1 MRMMKRVAVSILA
14 AAMALSLMTACG
26 GSDAPSAPETP
37 SNPGTSQ
44 GEEKKDDSTGG
55 KPEDKKDDDKK
66 DPPAESKPEDKKD
79 EEVADGSTIELN
91 KSRTYKWLL
100 EYAYAQKVYVKI
112 EPVKSTSNGS
122 QIIIC
127 QETVR
132 DGQKSYNKI
141 TYKNGKVAETLAD
154 LTQNSVLNQY
164 ELYSNQKIAIMRS
177 YTMNATNPDDN
188 TVLDPEMNYTVKK
201 TTHVIN
207 AVPYYTEAITM
218 EDKDT
223 KRTATQL
230 FCYDNTGSLVYL
242 VSSPDTADEQIVHV
256 QCSKSIPDSAIL
268 SIPNGWSVYTVTYGA
283 SYNDKTVKDQNGHE
297 LTDEEKEALEK
308 KIGGTI

>member
-26 GSDAPSAPETP
+26 GGDAPSAPETP

-55 KPEDKKDDDKK
+55 KPEDKKD
-66 DPPAESKPEDKKD
+66 
-79 EEVADGSTIELN
+79 EEVADGSTIEFN
-91 KSRTYKWLL
+91 KSRTYKWAL
-100 EYAYAQKVYVKI
+100 EYRSAQKVYIKV
-112 EPVKSTSNGS
+112 EPVKPAS
-122 QIIIC
+122 QDVVC
-127 QETVR
+127 MESVA
-132 DGQKSYNKI
+132 DGRKSYTKV
-141 TYKNGKVAETLAD
+141 TYKNGKAAETLVD
-154 LTQNSVLNQY
+154 LSQNNVVNQY
-164 ELYSNQKIAIMRS
+164 ELYSNQKIAIMKS
-177 YTMNATNPDDN
+177 HSVTVTNPDDN
-188 TVLDPEMNYTVKK
+188 TVLDPETNYTVKK
-201 TTHVIN
+201 TTRVIN

-218 EDKDT
+218 EDKDA
-223 KRTATQL
+223 KRTETQM

-242 VSSPDTADEQIVHV
+242 VSSPDTADEQIVHI

>member
-26 GSDAPSAPETP
+26 GGDAPSAPETP

-44 GEEKKDDSTGG
+44 GEEKKDD
-55 KPEDKKDDDKK
+55 EKK

-79 EEVADGSTIELN
+79 EEVADGSTIEFN
-91 KSRTYKWLL
+91 KSRTYKWVQ
-100 EYAYAQKVYVKI
+100 EYGSAKKVYIKV
-112 EPVKSTSNGS
+112 EPVKPAS
-122 QIIIC
+122 QDVVC
-127 QETVR
+127 TESVT
-132 DGQKSYNKI
+132 DGQKSYTKV
-141 TYKNGKVAETLAD
+141 THKNGKTDEQFTELVSGK
-154 LTQNSVLNQY
+154 TQNVY
-164 ELYSNQKIAIMRS
+164 RLYSNQKIAIMTS
-177 YTMNATNPDDN
+177 YTVNAADLNQN
-188 TVLDPEMNYTVKK
+188 VLSDSYNYTVKK
-201 TTHVIN
+201 TTHVVN

-223 KRTATQL
+223 KQTATQM

-268 SIPNGWSVYTVTYGA
+268 SVPNGWSVYTVTYGA
-283 SYNDKTVKDQNGHE
+283 SYNDVTVKDQSGRE
-297 LTDEEKEALEK
+297 LTDEEVEALAK

>member
-26 GSDAPSAPETP
+26 GGDAPSAPETP

-44 GEEKKDDSTGG
+44 GEEKKDDS
-55 KPEDKKDDDKK
+55 KPEDKKDDEKK

-79 EEVADGSTIELN
+79 EEVADGSTIEFN
-91 KSRTYKWLL
+91 KSRTYKWVQ
-100 EYAYAQKVYVKI
+100 EYGSAKKVYIKV
-112 EPVKSTSNGS
+112 EPVKPAS
-122 QIIIC
+122 QVIVC
-127 QETVR
+127 TESVA
-132 DGQKSYNKI
+132 DGRKSYTKV
-141 TYKNGKVAETLAD
+141 TYKDGKAAETLVD
-154 LTQNSVLNQY
+154 LSQNNVVNQY
-164 ELYSNQKIAIMRS
+164 ELYSNQKIAIMKS
-177 YTMNATNPDDN
+177 HPVTVTNPDDN
-188 TVLDPEMNYTVKK
+188 TVLDPETTYTVKK
-201 TTHVIN
+201 TTRVIN
-207 AVPYYTEAITM
+207 AIPYYTEAITM
-218 EDKDT
+218 EDKDA
-223 KRTATQL
+223 KRTETQM
-230 FCYDNTGSLVYL
+230 FCYDSTGSLVYL
-242 VSSPDTADEQIVHV
+242 VSSPDTADEQIVHI

>member
-1 MRMMKRVAVSILA
+1 MRMMKRVAASILA

-26 GSDAPSAPETP
+26 GGDAPSAPETP

-44 GEEKKDDSTGG
+44 GEEKKDD
-55 KPEDKKDDDKK
+55 EKK

-79 EEVADGSTIELN
+79 EEVADGSTIEFN
-91 KSRTYKWLL
+91 KSRTYKWAL
-100 EYAYAQKVYVKI
+100 EYRSAQKVYIKA
-112 EPVKSTSNGS
+112 EPVKPAS
-122 QIIIC
+122 QNVVC
-127 QETVR
+127 TESVT
-132 DGQKSYNKI
+132 DGKKSYTKV
-141 TYKNGKVAETLAD
+141 TYKDGKVAEALAD
-154 LTQNSVLNQY
+154 LTQNNVLNQY

-188 TVLDPEMNYTVKK
+188 TVLDPETTYTVKK
-201 TTHVIN
+201 TTRVIN

-223 KRTATQL
+223 KRTETQM

-242 VSSPDTADEQIVHV
+242 VSSPDTADEQIVRV

-268 SIPNGWSVYTVTYGA
+268 SIPNGWSVYTVTYSAGH
-283 SYNDKTVKDQNGHE
+283 SMTVKDQSGHE
-297 LTDEEKEALEK
+297 LTDEEVEALAK

>member
-26 GSDAPSAPETP
+26 GGDAPSAPETP

-44 GEEKKDDSTGG
+44 GEEKKDD
-55 KPEDKKDDDKK
+55 EKK

-79 EEVADGSTIELN
+79 EEVADGSTVEFN
-91 KSRTYKWLL
+91 KSRTYKWVQ
-100 EYAYAQKVYVKI
+100 EYGSAKKVYIKV
-112 EPVKSTSNGS
+112 EPVKPAS
-122 QIIIC
+122 QDVVC
-127 QETVR
+127 MESVA
-132 DGQKSYNKI
+132 DGRKSYTKV
-141 TYKNGKVAETLAD
+141 TYKNGKAAETLVD
-154 LTQNSVLNQY
+154 LSQNNVVNQY
-164 ELYSNQKIAIMRS
+164 ELYSNQKIAIMKS
-177 YTMNATNPDDN
+177 HSVTVTNPDDN
-188 TVLDPEMNYTVKK
+188 TVLDPETNYTVKK
-201 TTHVIN
+201 TTRVIN

-218 EDKDT
+218 EDKDA
-223 KRTATQL
+223 KRTETQM

-242 VSSPDTADEQIVHV
+242 VSSPDTADEQIVHI

>member
-26 GSDAPSAPETP
+26 GGDAPSAPETP

-44 GEEKKDDSTGG
+44 GEEKKDD
-55 KPEDKKDDDKK
+55 EKK

-79 EEVADGSTIELN
+79 EEVADGSTVELN
-91 KSRTYKWLL
+91 KSRTYKWAL

-112 EPVKSTSNGS
+112 EPVKSASNGS
-122 QIIIC
+122 QSYIC

-132 DGQKSYNKI
+132 DGQKSYTKV
-141 TYKNGKVAETLAD
+141 TYKNGKVAETLVD
-154 LTQNSVLNQY
+154 LSQKNVLNQY

-188 TVLDPEMNYTVKK
+188 TVLDPETNYTVKK

-207 AVPYYTEAITM
+207 AIPYYAEAITM

-223 KRTATQL
+223 KRTETQM
-230 FCYDNTGSLVYL
+230 FCYDNTGNLVYM
-242 VSSPDTADEQIVHV
+242 VASPDTADEQIVRV
-256 QCSKSIPDSAIL
+256 QYSKSIPDSAIL
-268 SIPNGWSVYTVTYGA
+268 SIPNGWSVYTVTYSADHGM
-283 SYNDKTVKDQNGHE
+283 TVKDQSGHE
-297 LTDEEKEALEK
+297 LTDEEVEALAK

>member
-26 GSDAPSAPETP
+26 GGDAPSAPETP

-55 KPEDKKDDDKK
+55 KDDEKK

-79 EEVADGSTIELN
+79 EEVADGSTIEFN
-91 KSRTYKWLL
+91 KSRTYKWAL
-100 EYAYAQKVYVKI
+100 EYRSAQKVYIKV
-112 EPVKSTSNGS
+112 EPVKPAS
-122 QIIIC
+122 QDVVC
-127 QETVR
+127 MESVA
-132 DGQKSYNKI
+132 DGRKSYTKV
-141 TYKNGKVAETLAD
+141 TYKNGKAAETLVD
-154 LTQNSVLNQY
+154 LSQNNVVNQY
-164 ELYSNQKIAIMRS
+164 ELYSNQKIAIMKS
-177 YTMNATNPDDN
+177 HSVTVTNPDDN
-188 TVLDPEMNYTVKK
+188 TVLDPETNYTVKK
-201 TTHVIN
+201 TTRVIN

-218 EDKDT
+218 EDKDA
-223 KRTATQL
+223 KRTETQM

-242 VSSPDTADEQIVHV
+242 VSSPDTADEQIVHI

>member
-14 AAMALSLMTACG
+14 AAMALSLLTACG
-26 GSDAPSAPETP
+26 GGDAPSAPETP

-55 KPEDKKDDDKK
+55 KPEDKKDDEKK

-79 EEVADGSTIELN
+79 EEVADGSTIEFN
-91 KSRTYKWLL
+91 KSRTYKWAL
-100 EYAYAQKVYVKI
+100 EYRSAQKVYIKV
-112 EPVKSTSNGS
+112 EPVKPAS
-122 QIIIC
+122 QDVVC
-127 QETVR
+127 TESVTDR
-132 DGQKSYNKI
+132 KKSYTKV

-154 LTQNSVLNQY
+154 LTQNNVLNQY

-177 YTMNATNPDDN
+177 YSMTVTNPDKN
-188 TVLDPEMNYTVKK
+188 TVFDPEMNYTVKK

-207 AVPYYTEAITM
+207 AARYYAEAITM

-223 KRTATQL
+223 KRTETQM

-242 VSSPDTADEQIVHV
+242 VVSPDTANEQILHI

-268 SIPNGWSVYTVTYGA
+268 SIPNGWSVYTVTYSAGH
-283 SYNDKTVKDQNGHE
+283 SMTVKDQSGHE
-297 LTDEEKEALEK
+297 LTDEEVEALAK

>member
-26 GSDAPSAPETP
+26 GGDAPSAPETP

-55 KPEDKKDDDKK
+55 KPEDKKDDEKK
-66 DPPAESKPEDKKD
+66 DPPTESKPEDKKD

-91 KSRTYKWLL
+91 KSRTYKWAL
-100 EYAYAQKVYVKI
+100 EYGSAQKVYIKV
-112 EPVKSTSNGS
+112 EPVKPAS
-122 QIIIC
+122 QDVVC
-127 QETVR
+127 TESVTDR
-132 DGQKSYNKI
+132 KKSYTKV

-154 LTQNSVLNQY
+154 LTQNNVLNQY

-177 YTMNATNPDDN
+177 YSMTVTNPDKN
-188 TVLDPEMNYTVKK
+188 TVFDPEMNYTVKK

-207 AVPYYTEAITM
+207 AARYYAEAITM

-223 KRTATQL
+223 KRTETQM

-242 VSSPDTADEQIVHV
+242 VVSPDTANEQILHI

-268 SIPNGWSVYTVTYGA
+268 SIPNGWSVYTVTYSAGH
-283 SYNDKTVKDQNGHE
+283 SMTVKDQSGHE
-297 LTDEEKEALEK
+297 LTDEEVEALAK

>member
-14 AAMALSLMTACG
+14 AAMALSLLTACG

-37 SNPGTSQ
+37 NNPGTSQ
-44 GEEKKDDSTGG
+44 GEEKKDD
-55 KPEDKKDDDKK
+55 EKK

-79 EEVADGSTIELN
+79 EEVADGSTIEWN
-91 KSRTYKWLL
+91 KSRTYKWWL
-100 EYAYAQKVYVKI
+100 EYASAQKVYIKI
-112 EPVKSTSNGS
+112 EPVKPAS
-122 QIIIC
+122 QGVVC
-127 QETVR
+127 TESVR
-132 DGQKSYNKI
+132 DGKKSYSKE
-141 TYKNGKVAETLAD
+141 TYKNGKAVETLVD
-154 LTQNSVLNQY
+154 LTQNNVWNQY

-223 KRTATQL
+223 KRTATQM
-230 FCYDNTGSLVYL
+230 FCYDNTGNLVYM
-242 VSSPDTADEQIVHV
+242 VASPDTADEQIVHI

-268 SIPNGWSVYTVTYGA
+268 SIPNGWSVYTVTYSADHGM
-283 SYNDKTVKDQNGHE
+283 TVKDQSGHE
-297 LTDEEKEALEK
+297 LTDEEVEALAK

>member
-26 GSDAPSAPETP
+26 GGDAPSAPETP

-44 GEEKKDDSTGG
+44 GEE
-55 KPEDKKDDDKK
+55 KKDDDKK

-79 EEVADGSTIELN
+79 EEVADGSTIEFN
-91 KSRTYKWLL
+91 KSRTYKWVQ
-100 EYAYAQKVYVKI
+100 EYGSAKKVYIKV
-112 EPVKSTSNGS
+112 EPVKPAS
-122 QIIIC
+122 QVIVC
-127 QETVR
+127 TESVA
-132 DGQKSYNKI
+132 DGRKSYTKV
-141 TYKNGKVAETLAD
+141 TYKDGKTAETLVD
-154 LTQNSVLNQY
+154 LSQNNVVNQY
-164 ELYSNQKIAIMRS
+164 ELYSNQKIAIMKS
-177 YTMNATNPDDN
+177 HPVTVTNPDDN
-188 TVLDPEMNYTVKK
+188 TVLDPETTYTVKK
-201 TTHVIN
+201 TTRVIN
-207 AVPYYTEAITM
+207 AIPYYTEAITM
-218 EDKDT
+218 EDKDA
-223 KRTATQL
+223 KRTETQM
-230 FCYDNTGSLVYL
+230 FCYDSTGSLVYL
-242 VSSPDTADEQIVHV
+242 VSSPDTADEQIVHI

>member
-14 AAMALSLMTACG
+14 AAMALSLLTACG
-26 GSDAPSAPETP
+26 GGDAPSAPETP

-44 GEEKKDDSTGG
+44 GEEKKDDSTDS
-55 KPEDKKDDDKK
+55 KPEDKK

-79 EEVADGSTIELN
+79 EEVADGSTIEFN
-91 KSRTYKWLL
+91 KSRTYKWVQ
-100 EYAYAQKVYVKI
+100 EYGSAKKVYIKV
-112 EPVKSTSNGS
+112 EPVKPAS
-122 QIIIC
+122 QVIVC
-127 QETVR
+127 TESVA
-132 DGQKSYNKI
+132 DGRKSYTKV
-141 TYKNGKVAETLAD
+141 TYKDGKAAETLVD
-154 LTQNSVLNQY
+154 LSQNNVVNQY
-164 ELYSNQKIAIMRS
+164 ELYSNQKIAIMKS
-177 YTMNATNPDDN
+177 HPVTVTNPDDN
-188 TVLDPEMNYTVKK
+188 TVLDPETNYTVKK
-201 TTHVIN
+201 TTRVIN

-223 KRTATQL
+223 KRTETQM

-283 SYNDKTVKDQNGHE
+283 SYNDKTVKDQSGHE
-297 LTDEEKEALEK
+297 LTDEEVEALAK

>member
-26 GSDAPSAPETP
+26 GGDAPSAPETP

-55 KPEDKKDDDKK
+55 KPEDKKDDEKK

-79 EEVADGSTIELN
+79 EEVADGSTIEFN
-91 KSRTYKWLL
+91 KSRTYKWAL
-100 EYAYAQKVYVKI
+100 EYRSAQKVYIKV
-112 EPVKSTSNGS
+112 EPVKPAS
-122 QIIIC
+122 QDVVC
-127 QETVR
+127 MESVA
-132 DGQKSYNKI
+132 DGRKSYTKV
-141 TYKNGKVAETLAD
+141 TYKNGKAAETHVYLS
-154 LTQNSVLNQY
+154 QNNVVNQY
-164 ELYSNQKIAIMRS
+164 ELYSNQKIAIMKS
-177 YTMNATNPDDN
+177 HSVTVTNPDDN
-188 TVLDPEMNYTVKK
+188 TVLDPETNYTVKK
-201 TTHVIN
+201 TTRVIN

-218 EDKDT
+218 EDKDA
-223 KRTATQL
+223 KRTETQM

-242 VSSPDTADEQIVHV
+242 VSSPDTADEQIVHI

>member
-26 GSDAPSAPETP
+26 GGDAPSAPETP

-44 GEEKKDDSTGG
+44 GEEKKDDSTDS
-55 KPEDKKDDDKK
+55 KPEDKK
-66 DPPAESKPEDKKD
+66 DPPAESKPEEKKD
-79 EEVADGSTIELN
+79 EEVADGSTIEFN
-91 KSRTYKWLL
+91 KSRTYKWAL
-100 EYAYAQKVYVKI
+100 EYAYGQKVYVKI

-132 DGQKSYNKI
+132 DGQKSYTKV
-141 TYKNGKVAETLAD
+141 TYKNGKAAETLVD
-154 LTQNSVLNQY
+154 FSQNNVMNQY

-177 YTMNATNPDDN
+177 HSVTVTNPDDN
-188 TVLDPEMNYTVKK
+188 TVLDPETTYTVKK
-201 TTHVIN
+201 TTRVIN
-207 AVPYYTEAITM
+207 AIPYYTEAITM
-218 EDKDT
+218 EDKDAKQT
-223 KRTATQL
+223 ETQM

-242 VSSPDTADEQIVHV
+242 VASPDTADEQIIRI

-268 SIPNGWSVYTVTYGA
+268 SVPNGWSVYTVTYGA
-283 SYNDKTVKDQNGHE
+283 SYNDKTVKDQSGHE
-297 LTDEEKEALEK
+297 LTNEEVEALEK

>member
-1 MRMMKRVAVSILA
+1 MHMMKRVAVSILA

-26 GSDAPSAPETP
+26 GGDAPSAPETP

-55 KPEDKKDDDKK
+55 KPEDKKDDEKK

-91 KSRTYKWLL
+91 KSRTYKWAL
-100 EYAYAQKVYVKI
+100 EYGSAQKVYIKV
-112 EPVKSTSNGS
+112 EPVKPAS
-122 QIIIC
+122 QDVVC
-127 QETVR
+127 TESVTDR
-132 DGQKSYNKI
+132 KKSYTKV

-154 LTQNSVLNQY
+154 LTQNNVLNQY

-177 YTMNATNPDDN
+177 YSMTVTNPDKN
-188 TVLDPEMNYTVKK
+188 TVFDPEMNYTVKK

-207 AVPYYTEAITM
+207 AARYYAEAITM

-223 KRTATQL
+223 KRTETQM

-242 VSSPDTADEQIVHV
+242 VVSPDTANEQILHI

-268 SIPNGWSVYTVTYGA
+268 SIPNGWSVYTVTYSAGH
-283 SYNDKTVKDQNGHE
+283 SMTVKDQSGHE
-297 LTDEEKEALEK
+297 LTDEEVEALAK